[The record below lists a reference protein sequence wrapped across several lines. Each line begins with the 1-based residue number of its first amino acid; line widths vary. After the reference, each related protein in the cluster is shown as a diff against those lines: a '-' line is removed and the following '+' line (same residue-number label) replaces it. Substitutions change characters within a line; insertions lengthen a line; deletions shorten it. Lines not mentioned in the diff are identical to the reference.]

1 MIGRTKLSKY
11 AVWQLTIKTSQ
22 SALVKNLHLQF
33 EKFDRQQIIAM
44 ILTPTS

>member
-1 MIGRTKLSKY
+1 MPCDNSQLKLLS
-11 AVWQLTIKTSQ
+11 
-22 SALVKNLHLQF
+22 LHLQF